1 MKSML
6 TAVLVLLCSTSSLSA
21 SADATADRQKL
32 IRDKALTLFKASP
45 ANHCQAFADLAGFAA
60 ANAPDVGA
68 WFEDMRLI
76 LIGADW
82 LRRDGRRGALYIGA
96 ITTDTGFKSE
106 LRDGS
111 PQVEHAMAAIYVGKA
126 LPPGGADLAEH
137 FVEAVSSGV
146 RGNVNPQDH
155 QLYAIGSDIGARLS
169 KSNLQQVSTPI
180 SRTMCQ

>member
-1 MKSML
+1 MKWML
-6 TAVLVLLCSTSSLSA
+6 TGLLVLLSSASLSA
-21 SADATADRQKL
+21 RADATTDRQQL
-32 IRDKALTLFKASP
+32 VREKALALFKASP

-60 ANAPDVGA
+60 SKAPDVGA

-82 LRRDGRRGALYIGA
+82 LRRDGRRGALYIGP
-96 ITTDTGFKSE
+96 ITTDTGFKSD

-155 QLYAIGSDIGARLS
+155 MLYAIGSDIGARLS
-169 KSNLQQVSTPI
+169 KFNLQEVRTPI
-180 SRTMCQ
+180 ARTMCQ